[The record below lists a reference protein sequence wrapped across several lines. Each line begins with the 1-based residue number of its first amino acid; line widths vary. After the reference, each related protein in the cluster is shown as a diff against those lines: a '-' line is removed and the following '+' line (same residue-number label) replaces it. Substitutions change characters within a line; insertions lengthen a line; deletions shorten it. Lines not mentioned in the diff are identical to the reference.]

1 MNSLVLIFF
10 RLKKFTNN
18 LLRGIAMGIADVV
31 PGVSGGTIALV
42 LGIYEQLLENI
53 SNCALSFGKILKG
66 DFSGFTQQLK
76 KVNFFFLIPVIA
88 GMFVTI
94 VSVSGPMVDLLE
106 EHPEP
111 MSGLFFGLV
120 TASAFITFS
129 LINSWNVQ
137 KIIFSLATAI
147 IFFALLGI
155 RSSAFENPSSW
166 VFFISGFV
174 AICAWILPGVS
185 GAFLL
190 LIMGNYASVLT
201 AIDNQDFEK
210 LSMLSLGATIGLAV
224 FSTLLKFFLD
234 KHRDIVLSCLIGL
247 MIGSSRVLWPWPNG
261 VGVINED
268 GNEMLSGTN
277 VDWPNSNN
285 FLTPLLLGFL
295 AFGIVLIIDSVSK
308 RSTKPK
314 INNS

>member
-1 MNSLVLIFF
+1 MNNLLSIFF
-10 RLKKFTNN
+10 RLNKFANN
-18 LLRGIAMGIADVV
+18 LFKGIAMGVADVV

-42 LGIYEQLLENI
+42 LGIYEQLLESI
-53 SNCALSFGKILKG
+53 SNCALSLGKILKG
-66 DFSGFTQQLK
+66 DFSGFIQQLK

-94 VSVSGPMVDLLE
+94 ISVSGPMVDLLE

-120 TASAFITFS
+120 AASAFIAFS
-129 LINSWNVQ
+129 LINYWNFQ
-137 KIIFSLATAI
+137 KIVFSLATAI
-147 IFFALLGI
+147 IFFALLGF
-155 RSSAFENPSSW
+155 RSSAFEDASLW
-166 VFFISGFV
+166 VFFLSGFV

-210 LSMLSLGATIGLAV
+210 LSMLSLGAIIGLAV
-224 FSTLLKFFLD
+224 FSTLLKFLLD

-247 MIGSSRVLWPWPNG
+247 MLGSSRVLWPWPNG

-268 GNEMLSGTN
+268 GNEILSGTN

-295 AFGIVLIIDSVSK
+295 AFGLVLIIDSVSK
-308 RSTKPK
+308 RSTKP
-314 INNS
+314 

>member
-1 MNSLVLIFF
+1 
-10 RLKKFTNN
+10 
-18 LLRGIAMGIADVV
+18 MGIADVV

-120 TASAFITFS
+120 AASALIAFS
-129 LINSWNVQ
+129 LVSYWNLQ
-137 KIIFSLATAI
+137 KSIFTLTTAI
-147 IFFALLGI
+147 LFFAVLGL
-155 RSSAFENPSSW
+155 RSSAFEDPSSW
-166 VFFISGFV
+166 VFFLSGFI

-201 AIDNQDFEK
+201 AIDKQDFEK
-210 LSMLSLGATIGLAV
+210 LSMLSLGAIIGLTV
-224 FSTLLKFFLD
+224 FSTFLKFLLD

-247 MIGSSRVLWPWPNG
+247 MLGSSRVLWPWPNG

-268 GNEMLSGTN
+268 GNEILSGTN

-285 FLTPLLLGFL
+285 FLAPLLLGLL
-295 AFGIVLIIDSVSK
+295 AFGLVLIIDLVSK

-314 INNS
+314 NQ

>member
-1 MNSLVLIFF
+1 MNSSISIFLH
-10 RLKKFTNN
+10 LKKFTNN
-18 LLRGIAMGIADVV
+18 LLRGIAMGVADVV

-53 SNCALSFGKILKG
+53 SNCALSLGKILKA
-66 DFSGFTQQLK
+66 DFAGFIQQLK
-76 KVNFFFLIPVIA
+76 KVNFLFLLPVIA
-88 GMFVTI
+88 GMLITI
-94 VSVSGPMVDLLE
+94 VSISGLMVELLE
-106 EHPEP
+106 KHPEP

-120 TASAFITFS
+120 AASALIAFS
-129 LINSWNVQ
+129 LVNYWNLQ
-137 KIIFSLATAI
+137 KIIISSTTAI
-147 IFFALLGI
+147 LFFAVLGL
-155 RSSAFENPSSW
+155 RSNVFEDPSSW
-166 VFFISGFV
+166 VFFLSGFV

-190 LIMGNYASVLT
+190 LIMGNYTSVLT

-210 LSMLSLGATIGLAV
+210 LSMLSLGAIIGLTV
-224 FSTLLKFFLD
+224 FSTFLKFLLD

-247 MIGSSRVLWPWPNG
+247 MLGSSRVLWPWPNG

-268 GNEMLSGTN
+268 GNEILSGTN

-285 FLTPLLLGFL
+285 FLAPLLLGFL
-295 AFGIVLIIDSVSK
+295 AFGLVLIIDLVSK

-314 INNS
+314 NQ

>member
-1 MNSLVLIFF
+1 MNNLVSIFF

-18 LLRGIAMGIADVV
+18 LFRGIAMGIADVV

-42 LGIYEQLLENI
+42 LGIYEQLLESI
-53 SNCALSFGKILKG
+53 SNCALSLGKILKG
-66 DFSGFTQQLK
+66 DFAGFIQQLK

-94 VSVSGPMVDLLE
+94 ISVSGPMVDLLE

-120 TASAFITFS
+120 AASAFIAFS
-129 LINSWNVQ
+129 LINYWNFQ

-147 IFFALLGI
+147 IFFALLGF
-155 RSSAFENPSSW
+155 RSSAFKDPSLW
-166 VFFISGFV
+166 VFFLSGFV

-190 LIMGNYASVLT
+190 LVMGNYASVLT

-210 LSMLSLGATIGLAV
+210 LSMLSFGAIIGLAV
-224 FSTLLKFFLD
+224 FSTLLKFLLD

-247 MIGSSRVLWPWPNG
+247 MLGSSRVLWPWPNG

-268 GNEMLSGTN
+268 GNEILSGTN
-277 VDWPNSNN
+277 IDWPNSNN

-295 AFGIVLIIDSVSK
+295 AFGLVLIIDSVSK
-308 RSTKPK
+308 RSTKP
-314 INNS
+314 

>member
-1 MNSLVLIFF
+1 
-10 RLKKFTNN
+10 
-18 LLRGIAMGIADVV
+18 MGVADVV

-42 LGIYEQLLENI
+42 LGIYEQLLESI
-53 SNCALSFGKILKG
+53 SNCALSLGKILKG
-66 DFSGFTQQLK
+66 DISGFIQQLK

-94 VSVSGPMVDLLE
+94 ISVSGPMVDLLE
-106 EHPEP
+106 KHPEP

-120 TASAFITFS
+120 AASAFIAFS
-129 LINSWNVQ
+129 LINYWNLQ
-137 KIIFSLATAI
+137 KIVFSLATAI
-147 IFFALLGI
+147 IFFALLGF
-155 RSSAFENPSSW
+155 RSSAFKDPSLW
-166 VFFISGFV
+166 VFFLSGFV

-190 LIMGNYASVLT
+190 LVMGNYASVLT

-210 LSMLSLGATIGLAV
+210 LSMLSFGAIIGLAV
-224 FSTLLKFFLD
+224 FSTLLKFLLD

-247 MIGSSRVLWPWPNG
+247 MLGSSRVLWPWPNG

-268 GNEMLSGTN
+268 GNEILSGTN

-295 AFGIVLIIDSVSK
+295 AFGLVLIIDSVSK
-308 RSTKPK
+308 RSTKP
-314 INNS
+314 

>member
-1 MNSLVLIFF
+1 
-10 RLKKFTNN
+10 
-18 LLRGIAMGIADVV
+18 MGIADVV

-42 LGIYEQLLENI
+42 LGIYEQLLESI
-53 SNCALSFGKILKG
+53 SNCALSLGKLLKG
-66 DFSGFTQQLK
+66 DFSGFIQQLK

-94 VSVSGPMVDLLE
+94 ISVSGPMVDLLE
-106 EHPEP
+106 KHPEP

-120 TASAFITFS
+120 AASAFIAFS
-129 LINSWNVQ
+129 LINYWNLQ
-137 KIIFSLATAI
+137 KIVFSLATAI
-147 IFFALLGI
+147 IFFALLGF
-155 RSSAFENPSSW
+155 RSSAFEDPSLW
-166 VFFISGFV
+166 VFFLSGFV

-190 LIMGNYASVLT
+190 LVMGNYASVLT

-210 LSMLSLGATIGLAV
+210 LSMLSLGAIIGLAV
-224 FSTLLKFFLD
+224 FSTVLKFLLD

-247 MIGSSRVLWPWPNG
+247 MLGSSRVLWPWPNG

-268 GNEMLSGTN
+268 GNEILSGTN
-277 VDWPNSNN
+277 VNWPNSTN

-295 AFGIVLIIDSVSK
+295 AFGLVLIIDSVSK
-308 RSTKPK
+308 RSTKP
-314 INNS
+314 

>member
-1 MNSLVLIFF
+1 
-10 RLKKFTNN
+10 
-18 LLRGIAMGIADVV
+18 MGVADVV

-53 SNCALSFGKILKG
+53 SNCALSLGKILKR
-66 DFSGFTQQLK
+66 DISGFIQQLK
-76 KVNFFFLIPVIA
+76 KVDFFFLIPVIA

-94 VSVSGPMVDLLE
+94 ISISGPMVDLLE

-120 TASAFITFS
+120 AASAFIAFS
-129 LINSWNVQ
+129 LINFWNLQ
-137 KIIFSLATAI
+137 KIMYSLATAI
-147 IFFALLGI
+147 IFFALLGF
-155 RSSAFENPSSW
+155 RSNAFEDPSSLI
-166 VFFISGFV
+166 FFLSGFI

-190 LIMGNYASVLT
+190 LVMGNYASVLS

-210 LSMLSLGATIGLAV
+210 LSMLSLGAIIGLAV
-224 FSTLLKFFLD
+224 FSTLLKFLLD

-247 MIGSSRVLWPWPNG
+247 MLGSSRVLWPWPNG
-261 VGVINED
+261 VGVINKD
-268 GNEMLSGTN
+268 GNEILSGTN

-295 AFGIVLIIDSVSK
+295 AFGLVLIIDSISK
-308 RSTKPK
+308 RSPK
-314 INNS
+314 SEIRNS

>member
-1 MNSLVLIFF
+1 
-10 RLKKFTNN
+10 
-18 LLRGIAMGIADVV
+18 MGIADVV

-42 LGIYEQLLENI
+42 LGIYEQLLESI
-53 SNCALSFGKILKG
+53 SNCALSLGKILKG
-66 DFSGFTQQLK
+66 DFSGFIQQLK

-94 VSVSGPMVDLLE
+94 ISVSGPMVDLLE
-106 EHPEP
+106 KHPEP

-120 TASAFITFS
+120 AASAFIAFS
-129 LINSWNVQ
+129 LINYWNLQ
-137 KIIFSLATAI
+137 KIVFSLATAI
-147 IFFALLGI
+147 IFFALLGF
-155 RSSAFENPSSW
+155 RSSAFEDPSSG
-166 VFFISGFV
+166 VFFLSGFV

-190 LIMGNYASVLT
+190 LVMGNYASVLT

-210 LSMLSLGATIGLAV
+210 LSMLSLGAIIGLAV
-224 FSTLLKFFLD
+224 FSTVLKFLLD

-247 MIGSSRVLWPWPNG
+247 MLGSSRVLWPWPNG

-268 GNEMLSGTN
+268 GNEILSGTN
-277 VDWPNSNN
+277 VNWPNSTN

-295 AFGIVLIIDSVSK
+295 AFGLVLIIDSVSK
-308 RSTKPK
+308 RSTKP
-314 INNS
+314 

>member
-1 MNSLVLIFF
+1 
-10 RLKKFTNN
+10 
-18 LLRGIAMGIADVV
+18 MGVADVV

-42 LGIYEQLLENI
+42 LGIYEQLLESI
-53 SNCALSFGKILKG
+53 SNCALSLGKILKG
-66 DFSGFTQQLK
+66 DISGFIQQLK

-94 VSVSGPMVDLLE
+94 ISVSGPMVDLLE
-106 EHPEP
+106 KHPEP

-120 TASAFITFS
+120 AASAFIAFS
-129 LINSWNVQ
+129 LINYWNLQ
-137 KIIFSLATAI
+137 KIVFSLATAI
-147 IFFALLGI
+147 IFFVLLGF
-155 RSSAFENPSSW
+155 RSSAFEDPSLW
-166 VFFISGFV
+166 VFFLSGFV

-190 LIMGNYASVLT
+190 LVMGNYASVLT

-210 LSMLSLGATIGLAV
+210 LSMLSLGAIIGLAV
-224 FSTLLKFFLD
+224 FSTLLKFLLD

-247 MIGSSRVLWPWPNG
+247 MLGSSRVLWPWPNG

-268 GNEMLSGTN
+268 GNEILSGTN
-277 VDWPNSNN
+277 IDWPNSNN

-295 AFGIVLIIDSVSK
+295 AFGLVLIIDSVSK
-308 RSTKPK
+308 RSTKP
-314 INNS
+314 

>member
-1 MNSLVLIFF
+1 MNNLVSIFF

-18 LLRGIAMGIADVV
+18 LFRGIAMGIADVV

-42 LGIYEQLLENI
+42 LGIYEQLLESI
-53 SNCALSFGKILKG
+53 SNCALSLGKILKG
-66 DFSGFTQQLK
+66 DFAGFIQQLK

-94 VSVSGPMVDLLE
+94 ISVSGPMVDLLE

-120 TASAFITFS
+120 AASAFIAFS
-129 LINSWNVQ
+129 LINYWNFQ

-147 IFFALLGI
+147 IFFALLGF
-155 RSSAFENPSSW
+155 RSSAFKDPSLW
-166 VFFISGFV
+166 VFFLSGFV

-190 LIMGNYASVLT
+190 LVMGNYASVLT

-210 LSMLSLGATIGLAV
+210 LSMLSFGAIIGLAV
-224 FSTLLKFFLD
+224 FSTLLKFLLD

-247 MIGSSRVLWPWPNG
+247 MLGSSRVLWPWPNG

-268 GNEMLSGTN
+268 GNEILSGTN

-295 AFGIVLIIDSVSK
+295 AFGLVLIIDSVSK
-308 RSTKPK
+308 RSTKP
-314 INNS
+314 

>member
-1 MNSLVLIFF
+1 MNNLLSIFF
-10 RLKKFTNN
+10 RLNKFANN
-18 LLRGIAMGIADVV
+18 LFKGIAMGVADVV

-42 LGIYEQLLENI
+42 LGIYEQLLESI
-53 SNCALSFGKILKG
+53 SNCALSLGKLLKG
-66 DFSGFTQQLK
+66 DFSGFIQQLK

-94 VSVSGPMVDLLE
+94 ISVSGPMVDLLE

-120 TASAFITFS
+120 AASAFIAFS
-129 LINSWNVQ
+129 LINYWNLQ
-137 KIIFSLATAI
+137 KIVFSLATAI
-147 IFFALLGI
+147 IFFALLGF
-155 RSSAFENPSSW
+155 RSSAFEDASLW
-166 VFFISGFV
+166 VFFLSGFV

-210 LSMLSLGATIGLAV
+210 LSMLSLGAILGLAV
-224 FSTLLKFFLD
+224 FSTLLKFLLD

-247 MIGSSRVLWPWPNG
+247 MLGSSRVLWPWPNG

-268 GNEMLSGTN
+268 GNEILSGTN

-295 AFGIVLIIDSVSK
+295 AFGLVLIIDSVSK
-308 RSTKPK
+308 RSTKP
-314 INNS
+314 

>member
-1 MNSLVLIFF
+1 
-10 RLKKFTNN
+10 
-18 LLRGIAMGIADVV
+18 MGIADVV

-42 LGIYEQLLENI
+42 LGIYEQLLESI
-53 SNCALSFGKILKG
+53 SNCALSLGKILKG
-66 DFSGFTQQLK
+66 DFAGFIQQLK

-94 VSVSGPMVDLLE
+94 ISVSGPMVDLLE

-120 TASAFITFS
+120 AASAFIAFS
-129 LINSWNVQ
+129 LINYWNFQ

-147 IFFALLGI
+147 IFFALLGF
-155 RSSAFENPSSW
+155 RSSAFKDPSLW
-166 VFFISGFV
+166 VFFLSGFV

-190 LIMGNYASVLT
+190 LVMGNYASVLT

-210 LSMLSLGATIGLAV
+210 LSMLSLGAIIGLAV
-224 FSTLLKFFLD
+224 FSTLLKFLLD

-247 MIGSSRVLWPWPNG
+247 MLGSSRVLWPWPNG

-268 GNEMLSGTN
+268 GNEILSGTN
-277 VDWPNSNN
+277 VDWPNSSN

-295 AFGIVLIIDSVSK
+295 AFGLVLIIDSVSK
-308 RSTKPK
+308 RSTKP
-314 INNS
+314 

>member
-1 MNSLVLIFF
+1 
-10 RLKKFTNN
+10 
-18 LLRGIAMGIADVV
+18 MGVADVV

-42 LGIYEQLLENI
+42 LGIYEQLLESI
-53 SNCALSFGKILKG
+53 SNCALSLGKLLKG
-66 DFSGFTQQLK
+66 DFSGFIQQLK

-94 VSVSGPMVDLLE
+94 ISVSGPMVDLLE

-120 TASAFITFS
+120 AASAFIAFS
-129 LINSWNVQ
+129 LINYWNLQ
-137 KIIFSLATAI
+137 KIVFSLATAI
-147 IFFALLGI
+147 IFFALLGF
-155 RSSAFENPSSW
+155 RSNAFEDASLW
-166 VFFISGFV
+166 VFFLSGFV

-210 LSMLSLGATIGLAV
+210 LSMLSLGAILGLAV
-224 FSTLLKFFLD
+224 FSTLLKFLLD

-247 MIGSSRVLWPWPNG
+247 MLGSFRVLWPWPNG

-268 GNEMLSGTN
+268 GNEILSGTN

-295 AFGIVLIIDSVSK
+295 AFGLVLIIDSVSK
-308 RSTKPK
+308 RSTKP
-314 INNS
+314 

>member
-10 RLKKFTNN
+10 RLKKFTSN

-53 SNCALSFGKILKG
+53 SNCALSLGKILKG
-66 DFSGFTQQLK
+66 DFSGFIQQLK

-88 GMFVTI
+88 GMFITI

-120 TASAFITFS
+120 TASAIIAFS
-129 LINSWNVQ
+129 LMNSLDLQ
-137 KIIFSLATAI
+137 KIIFSLSTAI
-147 IFFALLGI
+147 LFFALLGF
-155 RSSAFENPSSW
+155 RSNAFEDPSSW
-166 VFFISGFV
+166 VFFLSGFI

-210 LSMLSLGATIGLAV
+210 LSMLSLGAIIGLAV
-224 FSTLLKFFLD
+224 FSTLLKFLLD
-234 KHRDIVLSCLIGL
+234 KHKDIVLSCLIGL
-247 MIGSSRVLWPWPNG
+247 MLGSSRVLWPWPNG

-268 GNEMLSGTN
+268 GNEILSGTN
-277 VDWPNSNN
+277 IDWPNSNN

-295 AFGIVLIIDSVSK
+295 AFGIVLTIDSVSK

-314 INNS
+314 RSNS